1 MLKNPR
7 VLAGTAFVVA
17 LLAVG
22 LWPAAVPVDLA
33 AVTRGPLQVTVDE
46 EGETRVHDRFVVSA
60 PVAGRVQRIELEPG
74 DPVKRGSTV
83 VASVLPGDP
92 VPLDARSRAEAEA
105 AAAAARSDVGRARA
119 ERQRAAAALAFARS
133 ELERQRDLAD
143 RKIAS
148 RQQLDSAETQARE
161 AQQAFEAAEFAAAAA
176 EHNLKLAEARLMQ
189 GSGGAAPGR
198 AILIRSP
205 IDGVVLKRLRE
216 SEAVVPAG
224 DPLAEL
230 GDPRQLEIVS
240 DLLSTDAVKVEAGAA
255 VLIEQWGGD
264 HTIRGR
270 VRRVEP
276 SGFMKISALGVEE
289 QRVNVIVDFED
300 PLEAWKALGDG
311 YRVEVRVVVWEGK
324 DVLRVPTSALF
335 RRGESWAVFAVEGG
349 RARLRS
355 VEIGARNSLHAELRS
370 GLAEG
375 ARVVVHPSDALSD
388 GARIVERQ

>member
-1 MLKNPR
+1 M
-7 VLAGTAFVVA
+7 
-17 LLAVG
+17 
-22 LWPAAVPVDLA
+22 
-33 AVTRGPLQVTVDE
+33 
-46 EGETRVHDRFVVSA
+46 
-60 PVAGRVQRIELEPG
+60 
-74 DPVKRGSTV
+74 
-83 VASVLPGDP
+83 
-92 VPLDARSRAEAEA
+92 
-105 AAAAARSDVGRARA
+105 DVGRARA

-133 ELERQRDLAD
+133 ELERQRDLAE
-143 RKIAS
+143 RRIAS

-161 AQQAFEAAEFAAAAA
+161 AQQAFTAAEFAAAAA

-189 GSGGAAPGR
+189 GSGGAPPGR
-198 AILIRSP
+198 AMLIRSP

-224 DPLAEL
+224 DPLVEL

-240 DLLSTDAVKVEAGAA
+240 DLLSTDAVKVRAGAA

-311 YRVEVRVVVWEGK
+311 FRVELRVVVWEAK
-324 DVLRVPTSALF
+324 EVLRVPTSALF